1 MTMQLKREEISLL
14 SLSFERALDDCRYYI
29 ADKTAHIAE
38 LDQLDATKYQQR
50 HNQSLSEQIA
60 FWQDCIKKEKA
71 KMQEIEDLYKKITG
85 NDLTYIPF

>member
-1 MTMQLKREEISLL
+1 MTMQLNREEISLL
-14 SLSFERALDDCRYYI
+14 SLAFERALDGCRYYI
-29 ADKTAHIAE
+29 ADKTAHITE

-50 HNQSLSEQIA
+50 HNTSLSEEIA
-60 FWQDCIKKEKA
+60 FWQNHINNEKA